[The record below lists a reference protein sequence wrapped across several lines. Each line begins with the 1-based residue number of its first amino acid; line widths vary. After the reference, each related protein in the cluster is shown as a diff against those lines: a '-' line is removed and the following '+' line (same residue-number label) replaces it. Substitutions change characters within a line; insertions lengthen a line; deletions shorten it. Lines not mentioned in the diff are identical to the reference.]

1 MALSLS
7 EANRIVQAALAKAD
21 ELSIKISVAV
31 CDFGGHLMAFNRME
45 GAIWVSAPVSQGKA
59 VASAG
64 FGRASG
70 TLPAESP
77 LIQAVVAAAGGRML
91 PAQGGLPVY
100 RNGDLIGSVGAS
112 GGTGEEDEVC
122 AQAGLDAL

>member
-1 MALSLS
+1 MALSLP
-7 EANRIVQAALAKAD
+7 EANRIVQAALAKAE
-21 ELSIKISVAV
+21 ELGIKISVAV

-59 VASAG
+59 VAAAG

-122 AQAGLDAL
+122 AQAGLAVL